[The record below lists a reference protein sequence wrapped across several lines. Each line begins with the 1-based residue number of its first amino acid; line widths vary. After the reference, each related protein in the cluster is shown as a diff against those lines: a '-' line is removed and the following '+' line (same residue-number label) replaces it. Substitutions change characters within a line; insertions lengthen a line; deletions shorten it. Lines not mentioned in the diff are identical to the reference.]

1 MAIVSSAFLEL
12 EKELENFSDKVMFNK
27 EKALDETSD
36 YVMEQLKKNT
46 PVDTGKTKDSWERS
60 TKYKGVRYIN
70 NIAVTGA
77 RPNSNS
83 LGIPIVNLLEFSKKG
98 KPFARKTFDACI
110 PQVENIFKNNIEK
123 GE

>member
-1 MAIVSSAFLEL
+1 MAKSFSFLDL
-12 EKELENFSDKVMFNK
+12 EKELNKFGDEVKVNR
-27 EKALDETSD
+27 EKALDEASD
-36 YVMEQLKKNT
+36 YVMDKLKKNT
-46 PVDTGKTKDSWERS
+46 SVRTGKTKESWERS

-70 NIAVTGA
+70 NTAL
-77 RPNSNS
+77 NKNN
-83 LGIPIVNLLEFSKKG
+83 IPIINLVEYSKKG

>member
-1 MAIVSSAFLEL
+1 MATGSFSFLDL
-12 EKELENFSDKVMFNK
+12 EKELNKFSDKILVNK
-27 EKALDETSD
+27 EKALDEASD
-36 YVMEQLKKNT
+36 YVMGQLKNNT
-46 PVDTGKTKDSWERS
+46 PVDIGRTKESWERS

-70 NIAVTGA
+70 NTAL
-77 RPNSNS
+77 NKNN
-83 LGIPIVNLLEFSKKG
+83 IPIVNLLEFSKKG

>member
-1 MAIVSSAFLEL
+1 MATGSFSFLDL
-12 EKELENFSDKVMFNK
+12 EKELNKFSDKIYVNK
-27 EKALDETSD
+27 EKALDEASD
-36 YVMEQLKKNT
+36 YVMGQLENNT
-46 PVDTGKTKDSWERS
+46 PMRTGKTKDSWERS

-70 NIAVTGA
+70 NTAV
-77 RPNSNS
+77 NKND
-83 LGIPIVNLLEFSKKG
+83 IPIINLLEFSKKG

>member
-1 MAIVSSAFLEL
+1 MASFSFLDL
-12 EKELENFSDKVMFNK
+12 EKELNKFSDNVKVNL
-27 EKALDETSD
+27 EKALDEASD
-36 YVMEQLKKNT
+36 YVMEQLKNNT
-46 PVDTGKTKDSWERS
+46 PVKTGKTKESWERS

-70 NIAVTGA
+70 NT
-77 RPNSNS
+77 S
-83 LGIPIVNLLEFSKKG
+83 LNKNDIPIINLLEFGKKG

>member
-70 NIAVTGA
+70 NT
-77 RPNSNS
+77 S
-83 LGIPIVNLLEFSKKG
+83 LNKNDIPIINLLEFGKKG
-98 KPFARKTFDACI
+98 KPFTRKTFDACI